1 MTGSSIPEFDLPL
14 EPTSYPPCS
23 SETRGLVFNVLQCV
37 DHDHFIHFTSQG
49 TFVLNAAGDITI
61 TTATNIDIDAINV
74 NMDAELFIPV
84 VSPVPATKAECVENG
99 IIDVNKLLTYYLNN
113 T

>member
-1 MTGSSIPEFDLPL
+1 MTSSIPEFDLPL
-14 EPTSYPPCS
+14 EPATYPTCS

-49 TFVLNAAGDITI
+49 TFVLNAADDITI
-61 TTATNIDIDAINV
+61 ATITDVDITAVNV
-74 NMDAELFIPV
+74 NMSAELFIPV

-99 IIDVNKLLTYYLNN
+99 IINVNKLLTYYLNN